1 LERVSSVELG
11 VGCVVASVGKIIRFD
26 ETKGYG
32 FIAPSG
38 GGDDVFVH
46 ANDFG
51 ERRHLV
57 QVGLPVEYDAVD
69 GDRGLKVLSVRIIE
83 TAGPDNGPSNGERR
97 SSATADGDD
106 DGMCDVLASGAFMAE
121 VTELLL
127 RHVPSLTGSQIT
139 EIRKQFIDYG
149 RSHGWVDA

>member
-1 LERVSSVELG
+1 MR
-11 VGCVVASVGKIIRFD
+11 
-26 ETKGYG
+26 GYG

-51 ERRHLV
+51 ENRHLV
-57 QVGLPVEYDAVD
+57 QVGLPVEYEAVD
-69 GDRGLKVLSVRIIE
+69 GDRGLKVQSLRILD
-83 TAGPDNGPSNGERR
+83 TARLGNGSSRDGAPRAEGR
-97 SSATADGDD
+97 SGAPADGDD
-106 DGMCDVLASGAFMAE
+106 DGMCDVLRGGVFTAE

-127 RHVPSLTGSQIT
+127 RHVPTLTGAQIT
-139 EIRKQFIDYG
+139 EIRARFLEYS